1 MTTDE
6 AMTAYT
12 QLSEI
17 MVLLSKRNTVT
28 LYKADLDWLAQIHLL
43 LPELPLEARDPS
55 GSRGEPDGVR
65 QVGQRPVEATSG
77 THATTNVCYEEGHE
91 KH

>member
-17 MVLLSKRNTVT
+17 MVLLSRGETVT
-28 LYKADLDWLAQIHLL
+28 LYKSDLDWLAQVHLL
-43 LPELPLEARDPS
+43 LPELPLERA
-55 GSRGEPDGVR
+55 
-65 QVGQRPVEATSG
+65 
-77 THATTNVCYEEGHE
+77 
-91 KH
+91 